1 MKKILVLMVA
11 TLAAMQLAA
20 APVDPTTAMHTA
32 KKYLSDQLYAG
43 QIMSP
48 AALNP
53 VLVKAEMGDNKI
65 SQPVYYIFNTATTY
79 LVIAGDDRA
88 TEILMV
94 GDQPLDLNRVP
105 DGLQYLLDCYKEQ
118 IEYLQLHPGLVV
130 EKPQQAAPSLNA
142 NTYGPLLTC
151 NWDQQ
156 APYYNQCVFTYG
168 GTSYQCVT
176 GCPATS
182 ASMVMYYWKYPT
194 APTPTVPSYSFY
206 LNDNYSMRITV
217 PELPSTTFDWANM
230 KDSYGWSG
238 NSGTA
243 AQKAAVATLMRYVG
257 QAEKM
262 DYGTEASGI
271 LSTEAYK
278 IVNMYKLFGY
288 DASTTRLVKK
298 STYSNNNW
306 ALVIQNEMS
315 NGRPVVYLGISQTG
329 GHAFNV
335 DGYRESDQK
344 YHVNFGWGGYGNNWF
359 AMNAFT
365 DPMDGYAYTSSQQA
379 VIGIQPPGGES
390 TIPVINVDPE
400 TLDFGP
406 VNVGRS
412 VTQVFHVWGQNLL
425 DGTEVSFTRSGNA
438 SYSVS
443 PATLTAQ
450 EVMEGADITVTYK
463 PTNAT
468 THTATIYVRNPGAPD
483 AMVALTGQ
491 GITVPVL
498 STDPTEFDFNTTVG
512 TPVTGD
518 FILTGYNLG
527 GAVSLSV
534 VNSTGGFS
542 INKTNVTKAAAANG
556 VAVTVTYNPTA
567 PGTHSAQVMIRSKN
581 ADTLYVDL
589 TGKATVTT
597 HTPVMLPVNMDYVTS
612 SSFRA
617 DWTDNTYAGVVSSY
631 TLECTGEGNTISV
644 PGITNKNY
652 TLENLTAGAMY
663 SYKVK
668 ALYTDGT
675 ESLWSNIEQVT
686 LLAGAAYELGDVNT
700 DGAVNIAD
708 VTALID
714 YLLSGSGINTDYAD
728 VNEDSEINIADVTA
742 LIDKLLAG
750 N

>member
-1 MKKILVLMVA
+1 MKKILFLMI
-11 TLAAMQLAA
+11 AAMAVMQMAS
-20 APVDPTTAMHTA
+20 APVDQATAMHVA
-32 KKYLSDQLYAG
+32 KKFLSDELYAG
-43 QIMSP
+43 KMMAP
-48 AALNP
+48 AAVNP
-53 VLVKAEMGDNKI
+53 VLLKAEMGSTKLA
-65 SQPVYYIFNTATTY
+65 QPVYYIFNTSTTF
-79 LVIAGDDRA
+79 LVVAGDDRA
-88 TEILMV
+88 EEILMV
-94 GDQPLDLNRVP
+94 GDQPMDLNRMP
-105 DGLQYLLDCYKEQ
+105 DGMQYLLDCYKEQ
-118 IEYLQLHPGLVV
+118 IEYLQNHPGVAV
-130 EKPQQAAPSLNA
+130 QKREQTSPSLQA

-151 NWDQQ
+151 NWDQT

-168 GTSYQCVT
+168 GNSYQCVT

-194 APTPTVPSYSFY
+194 DPTPTVPAYTFY
-206 LNDNYSMRITV
+206 LNDNYSMKINV
-217 PELPSTTFDWANM
+217 AQLPSTTFDWANM
-230 KDSYGWSG
+230 KNSYWTYT
-238 NSGTA
+238 TA
-243 AQKAAVATLMRYVG
+243 QANAVATLMRYVG

-262 DYGTEASGI
+262 DYGTDGSGI
-271 LSTEAYK
+271 PSNEAYK
-278 IVNMYKLFGY
+278 IVNMFKLFGY

-306 ALVIQNEMS
+306 ALVIQTEMA

-335 DGYRESDQK
+335 DGYRDSDTK
-344 YHVNFGWGGYGNNWF
+344 YHVNFGWGGYGNSWF

-379 VIGIQPPGGES
+379 VIGIQPPGGQS
-390 TIPVINVDPE
+390 TIPVINVDPAS
-400 TLDFGP
+400 LDFGS

-412 VTQVFHVWGQNLL
+412 VTQIFHVSGHNLL
-425 DGTEVSFTRSGNA
+425 DGTEVTFTRSGNA
-438 SYSVS
+438 SFSVS
-443 PATLTAQ
+443 PETLSTE
-450 EVMEGADITVTYK
+450 EVMNGADIAVTYT
-463 PTNAT
+463 PSTAT

-483 AMVALTGQ
+483 ATVSLIGT

-498 STDPTEFDFNTTVG
+498 ATDPTEFDFNTTVG
-512 TPVTGD
+512 TPVTGE

-556 VAVTVTYNPTA
+556 VPITVTYNPTA
-567 PGTHSAQVMIRSKN
+567 PGNHSAQVMVRSKN
-581 ADTLYVDL
+581 ADTIYVDL

-597 HTPVMLPVNMDYVTS
+597 HTPVMQPANMDYVTS

-617 DWTDNTYAGVVSSY
+617 DWTDNTYAGVISSY
-631 TLECTGEGNTISV
+631 TLECTGEGNTINV

-686 LLAGAAYELGDVNT
+686 LLSGPTFEVGDVNT

-714 YLLSGSGINTDYAD
+714 YLLSGGDIDLYCAD
-728 VNEDSEINIADVTA
+728 VNGDSSINIADVTA
-742 LIDKLLAG
+742 LIDKLLSG

>member
-1 MKKILVLMVA
+1 MKKFLVLMVA
-11 TLAAMQLAA
+11 TLAAMQLTA

-94 GDQPLDLNRVP
+94 GDQPMDLNRVP

-142 NTYGPLLTC
+142 NTYGPLLSC

-168 GTSYQCVT
+168 GRTYQCVT

-194 APTPTVPSYSFY
+194 EPTPTVPSYSFY

-230 KDSYGWSG
+230 RNSYTY
-238 NSGTA
+238 NYTTA
-243 AQKAAVATLMRYVG
+243 QANAVATLMRYVG

-262 DYGTEASGI
+262 DYGTEGSGI

-278 IVNMYKLFGY
+278 IVNMFKLFGY

-298 STYSNNNW
+298 ATYSNNNW

-335 DGYRESDQK
+335 DGYRDSDQK
-344 YHVNFGWGGYGNNWF
+344 YHVNFGWGGYGDSWF
-359 AMNAFT
+359 VMNSFT
-365 DPMDGYAYTSSQQA
+365 DPMDGYAYSSSQQA

-390 TIPVINVDPE
+390 TIPVIHVDPE
-400 TLDFGP
+400 TLDFGS

-463 PTNAT
+463 LTRALPT
-468 THTATIYVRNPGAPD
+468 
-483 AMVALTGQ
+483 
-491 GITVPVL
+491 
-498 STDPTEFDFNTTVG
+498 
-512 TPVTGD
+512 
-518 FILTGYNLG
+518 
-527 GAVSLSV
+527 
-534 VNSTGGFS
+534 
-542 INKTNVTKAAAANG
+542 
-556 VAVTVTYNPTA
+556 
-567 PGTHSAQVMIRSKN
+567 
-581 ADTLYVDL
+581 
-589 TGKATVTT
+589 
-597 HTPVMLPVNMDYVTS
+597 
-612 SSFRA
+612 
-617 DWTDNTYAGVVSSY
+617 
-631 TLECTGEGNTISV
+631 
-644 PGITNKNY
+644 
-652 TLENLTAGAMY
+652 
-663 SYKVK
+663 
-668 ALYTDGT
+668 
-675 ESLWSNIEQVT
+675 LWS
-686 LLAGAAYELGDVNT
+686 L
-700 DGAVNIAD
+700 
-708 VTALID
+708 
-714 YLLSGSGINTDYAD
+714 
-728 VNEDSEINIADVTA
+728 
-742 LIDKLLAG
+742 
-750 N
+750 

>member
-1 MKKILVLMVA
+1 MKKILLLA
-11 TLAAMQLAA
+11 IAAMAVMQMAS
-20 APVDPTTAMHTA
+20 APVDPNTAMHTA
-32 KKYLSDQLYAG
+32 KKYLSEELYAG
-43 QIMSP
+43 KMMAS

-53 VLVKAEMGDNKI
+53 VLLKAEMGDTKLA
-65 SQPVYYIFNTATTY
+65 QPVYYIFNTSTTY
-79 LVIAGDDRA
+79 LVVAGDDRA
-88 TEILMV
+88 IQILMV
-94 GDQPLDLNRVP
+94 GDQPMDLNRVP
-105 DGLQYLLDCYKEQ
+105 DGLQFLLDCYKEQ
-118 IEYLQLHPGLVV
+118 IEYLQNHPGLVV
-130 EKPQQAAPSLNA
+130 EKPQQSAPSLKA

-151 NWDQQ
+151 NWDQT
-156 APYYNQCVFTYG
+156 APYYNHCNFTATN
-168 GTSYQCVT
+168 GTTYQCVT

-194 APTPTVPSYSFY
+194 EPTPTVPAYSFY
-206 LNDNYSMRITV
+206 IDGNYSRKCNV
-217 PELPSTTFDWANM
+217 PELPSITFDWANM
-230 KDSYGWSG
+230 KDSYRTY
-238 NSGTA
+238 NTA
-243 AQKAAVATLMRYVG
+243 QGEAVAWLMRYVG

-262 DYGTEASGI
+262 DYGTNGSGI
-271 LSTEAYK
+271 LSTEANK
-278 IVNMYKLFGY
+278 IVTMFKLFGY

-298 STYSNNNW
+298 SSYNETSW
-306 ALVIQNEMS
+306 ATIIRNEMANS
-315 NGRPVVYLGISQTG
+315 RPVVYLGISQTG

-335 DGYRESDQK
+335 DGYRESDDK
-344 YHVNFGWGGYGNNWF
+344 YHVNFGWSGYGNNWF

-390 TIPVINVDPE
+390 TIPTLIVEPE
-400 TLDFGP
+400 ALDFGE
-406 VNVGRS
+406 VSVGRS
-412 VTQVFHVWGQNLL
+412 VSQTFHVSGQNLL
-425 DGTEVSFTRSGNA
+425 ANTEVTFTRSGNA

-450 EVMEGADITVTYK
+450 EVMEGADITVTYT
-463 PTNAT
+463 PNNSNP
-468 THTATIYVRNPGAPD
+468 HTASIYVRNPGAPD
-483 AMVALTGQ
+483 VMVALTGT

-512 TPVTGD
+512 TPVTGE

-527 GAVSLSV
+527 GAVTLSV

-542 INKTNVTKAAAANG
+542 INKTNVTKAAAAAG
-556 VAVTVTYNPTA
+556 AAVTVTYNPTA
-567 PGTHSAQVMIRSKN
+567 PGTHMAQVLIRSKD
-581 ADTLYVDL
+581 ADTIYVNL

-597 HTPVMLPVNMDYVTS
+597 LTPVMLPVNMDYVTS

-617 DWTDNTYAGVVSSY
+617 DWTDDTYAGVISSY
-631 TLECTGEGNTISV
+631 TLECTGEGNTINV

-652 TLENLTAGAMY
+652 ILENLTAGAMY

-686 LLAGAAYELGDVNT
+686 LLSGPAYEVGDVNT
-700 DGAVNIAD
+700 DGSVNISD

-714 YLLSGSGINTDYAD
+714 YLLGSGSVNPDYAD
-728 VNEDSEINIADVTA
+728 VNGDSAVNISDVTA
-742 LIDKLLAG
+742 LIDMLLSG